1 MAELVKVRRSILV
14 IGPLLAAPAQ
24 PFKRPCITIMPA
36 HVSSLRPLRRASLL
50 GLPATTSMPSMG
62 VPRSCRS
69 VAKSKRSTLHES
81 FRALRAIRGYPQ
93 SWMRQT
99 LGCQGSACEENPI
112 FRTYAADMQNLMPAD
127 RSMNSA
133 RGDRAFA
140 DLLPQD
146 DWRGQVGG
154 RPARGRKTS

>member
-1 MAELVKVRRSILV
+1 
-14 IGPLLAAPAQ
+14 
-24 PFKRPCITIMPA
+24 
-36 HVSSLRPLRRASLL
+36 
-50 GLPATTSMPSMG
+50 MG

-146 DWRGQVGG
+146 DWRGQACFRSRGVDITGNVVTDG
-154 RPARGRKTS
+154 VVEPRDEDKGDIARILLY